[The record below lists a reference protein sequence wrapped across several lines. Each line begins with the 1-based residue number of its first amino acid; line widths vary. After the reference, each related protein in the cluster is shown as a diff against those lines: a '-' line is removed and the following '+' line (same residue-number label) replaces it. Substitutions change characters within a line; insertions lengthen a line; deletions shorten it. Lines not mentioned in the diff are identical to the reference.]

1 MSQQPDGMYQ
11 IALKERAM
19 QQPKTKHDRSAY
31 EQSVDR
37 LASAMREMLGMG
49 AAQDGNVGTDRS
61 GQPEANQEHAERA
74 LASELAVVAAGRWPG
89 HAGLPVLQKMRVV
102 LADRPGAAGSAALV
116 GNPPGAR

>member
-49 AAQDGNVGTDRS
+49 AAQDGNVGTNKSD
-61 GQPEANQEHAERA
+61 QPEANQEHAERA
-74 LASELAVVAAGRWPG
+74 LASE
-89 HAGLPVLQKMRVV
+89 
-102 LADRPGAAGSAALV
+102 
-116 GNPPGAR
+116 